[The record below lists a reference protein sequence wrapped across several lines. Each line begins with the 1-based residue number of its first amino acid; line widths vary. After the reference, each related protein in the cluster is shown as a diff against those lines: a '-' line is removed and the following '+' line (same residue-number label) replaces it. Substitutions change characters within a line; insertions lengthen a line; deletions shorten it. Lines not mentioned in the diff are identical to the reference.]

1 MGNAT
6 EIKMASKSN
15 DTQQIRMEII
25 FDTRDPIMKI
35 FRAVASKM
43 YFVIIGLIAI

>member
-1 MGNAT
+1 
-6 EIKMASKSN
+6 
-15 DTQQIRMEII
+15 MEII

-35 FRAVASKM
+35 FRSVASKM